1 MNILTFIRDG
11 HPMEE
16 RDGKMSD
23 NTFALKHADIS
34 ALEGAGLRL
43 PGLLHSGRL
52 AAGSR
57 IEGPTSIICSV
68 SPGAFIDIGA
78 FCNLSGGTINNVRF
92 GRYCSIASGVVIGT
106 HEHPTDWLT
115 SSRTAYF
122 PQVNGWRDLVAPGR
136 AEEIQRGLRPF
147 RDSCPIT
154 EIGDDVW
161 IGQGAFIKS
170 GVKIGTGSIIGAR
183 AIVLRNVP
191 PYSIVVGTPGRVVR
205 SRFPPATVE
214 RLLDLCW
221 WRYSIF
227 DLFSAPFDDVDAA
240 VNHIEEMI
248 ANGQIQPYEGPI
260 VTSQNLRD
268 PQKLAADLIARFR
281 SPIAKAS

>member
-1 MNILTFIRDG
+1 MSEGTF
-11 HPMEE
+11 
-16 RDGKMSD
+16 
-23 NTFALKHADIS
+23 TLKHADLP
-34 ALEGAGLRL
+34 ALDRVGLRL
-43 PGLLHSGRL
+43 PGLLQTGRL

-92 GRYCSIASGVVIGT
+92 GRYCSIAAGVVIGM

-115 SSRTAYF
+115 TSRAAYF
-122 PQVNGWRDLVAPGR
+122 PQVNGWRELVAPQR
-136 AEEIQRGLRPF
+136 TEEIRQGLRPF
-147 RDSCPIT
+147 KGSCPIT

-170 GVKIGTGSIIGAR
+170 GVRIGTGSIIGAR
-183 AIVLRNVP
+183 AVVLRDVP

-205 SRFPPATVE
+205 LRFPEPAVE
-214 RLLDLCW
+214 RLLAVQW

-227 DLFSAPFDDVDAA
+227 DLFSAPMDNIDATLDR
-240 VNHIEEMI
+240 IEDMI
-248 ANGQIQPYEGPI
+248 AGGRIQPYEGPV
-260 VTSQNLRD
+260 VTAESLRD
-268 PQKLAADLIARFR
+268 PQGLAADLAVRFT
-281 SPIAKAS
+281 PPVAQAS